1 MVNQPTISP
10 SMRSILINWIAEV
23 IAEFNLATETNYLA
37 ITIMDKYLQDNEIPR
52 DQLQLLGI
60 TCLLIASKV
69 EDVNTPTVKD
79 LAEICDNT
87 YSAVQVRY

>member
-1 MVNQPTISP
+1 MARQPTISH
-10 SMRSILINWIAEV
+10 SMRAILINWIAEV

-37 ITIMDKYLQDNEIPR
+37 ITIMDRYLQENHIPR

-60 TCLLIASKV
+60 TCLLIASKI

-79 LAEICDNT
+79 FADISDNT
-87 YSAVQVRY
+87 YTAVQVQH